1 LVLGEGNCHPFVVE
15 ACTNVPV
22 EPKTAC
28 GEKHPHLE
36 QQGRL
41 CFFQPE
47 TLNLEPETFSP
58 KTSADF

>member
-1 LVLGEGNCHPFVVE
+1 VVE
-15 ACTNVPV
+15 ACTNVQV

-28 GEKHPHLE
+28 GEKLPHLGQE
-36 QQGRL
+36 GRL

-47 TLNLEPETFSP
+47 TLNLERRLFSP